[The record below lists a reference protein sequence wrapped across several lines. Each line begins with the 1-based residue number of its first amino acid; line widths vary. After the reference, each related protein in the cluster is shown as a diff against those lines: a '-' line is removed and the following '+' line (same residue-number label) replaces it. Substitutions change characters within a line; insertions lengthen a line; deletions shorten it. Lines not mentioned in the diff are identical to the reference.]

1 MIIDVHTHIF
11 PPDIRNDRAGFF
23 EGETAFSGIYKDKNA
38 RMAGAIDLI
47 HAMDEDEVDLSVIF
61 GFPWSDEDKARL
73 HNDYILDAQSRFPN
87 RLIGLASFNPLKDW
101 ADREAK
107 RALDA
112 GLWGLGEL
120 AIYNSGFDE
129 NALKRLAD
137 LGNLCKSRDLPLLI
151 HVNEPIGHQY
161 PGKAPMTLKM
171 IYELVLALKGIKL
184 ILAHWGGGLFFYGLL
199 KREVKEALTDV
210 FFDTAAS
217 PYLYQPQVYDLASRI
232 VGPEKILFGSDYP
245 LIIPQR
251 YIKEIEA
258 AGLDHEAERLIK
270 GESAQRLLSKILA
283 ARKIT

>member
-1 MIIDVHTHIF
+1 
-11 PPDIRNDRAGFF
+11 
-23 EGETAFSGIYKDKNA
+23 
-38 RMAGAIDLI
+38 MAGAIDLI